1 MIQIFNRSQYKDV
14 LNPLVKQTMS
24 EKMHIKRCE
33 EINLFDNLFVPCM
46 TASIVVRDGLNI
58 AELIKL
64 GNVREFGSSR
74 IQIDIDK
81 EEDNEV
87 IFEYKKEFAI
97 YKITDGANTNSTS
110 KVYVLHLVNEDFIL
124 SLQKKI
130 YQNYKGT
137 YSKIVE
143 TILKD
148 QLKVPFVNETQ
159 NFFKSKIESIVET
172 SVEQELNIPNLTPFD
187 AINFIVK
194 RAVSNQNKADFV
206 FYESKYGYNF
216 IPISNIAKSFPTFK
230 INFIPKN
237 ISKDPIVG
245 FLGAREIKVLASFD
259 TLETIRDG
267 SYSGKFIGFDTVTRT
282 QKVLRVKNI
291 PADAK
296 SSDLTNKEKNL
307 PNFVNKENKTPFDM
321 NDSRIVSYPFEFT
334 RKDLDYIK
342 QNNPKMSSFL
352 QNTEQYV
359 FQRKAIFTNLLQKR
373 IQLVMPGNFGLYS
386 GSVVDLHVPKFALTD
401 GDRTYDESL
410 DKTLSGKYIIIGTR
424 HIIQNN
430 KHETIIEIATD
441 SNLI

>member
-1 MIQIFNRSQYKDV
+1 MVSNALKFRINEMSLILKDGQELDISSIF
-14 LNPLVKQTMS
+14 
-24 EKMHIKRCE
+24 E
-33 EINLFDNLFVPCM
+33 EVNLFDNLFVPCM
-46 TASIVVRDGLNI
+46 TANIVVRDGLNI

-64 GNVREFGSSR
+64 GNIREFGSSR
-74 IQIDIDK
+74 IRIYMDK
-81 EEDNEV
+81 EEDNDV
-87 IFEYKKEFAI
+87 VYEYKKEFAI

-110 KVYVLHLVNEDFIL
+110 KFYTLHLVNEDFIL

-148 QLKVPFVNETQ
+148 QLKVPFVSETR
-159 NFFKSKIESIVET
+159 NFFKSKIAEIVET
-172 SVEQELNIPNLTPFD
+172 AKEQEINIPNLTPFD

-194 RAVSNQNKADFV
+194 RAVSNQDKADFV
-206 FYESKYGYNF
+206 FYESKNGYSF
-216 IPISNIAKSFPTFK
+216 IPISNIARSFPTFK

-237 ISKDPIVG
+237 VSKNPIVG
-245 FLGAREIKVLASFD
+245 FLGAREMKVLSSFD

-282 QKVLRVKNI
+282 QRILRVRNI
-291 PADAK
+291 PADAE
-296 SSDLTNKEKNL
+296 SSELTNKEKNL
-307 PNFVNKENKTPFDM
+307 PNFVNKENKSPFDM
-321 NDSRIVSYPFEFT
+321 GDSRIVSYPFEFT

-342 QNNPKMSSFL
+342 KNNPKMTSFL

-359 FQRKAIFTNLLQKR
+359 FQRKAIFTNLMQKR
-373 IQLVMPGNFGLYS
+373 IQLVMPGNFGLYC

-401 GDRTYDESL
+401 SSKSYDESI

-430 KHETIIEIATD
+430 KHETIIEIAAD